1 MDRRGGGLNFLT
13 QNLDI
18 TLCMEVVFKER
29 KIIII
34 ISPTCGVSPKTLGT
48 MGSGNSPEEKNVFV
62 FLNPLWNC
70 VEINSG
76 WLPAKLPALQSKA
89 TEQQLSKAKTAKTKY
104 EANLLLPSK

>member
-29 KIIII
+29 KIIVI

-48 MGSGNSPEEKNVFV
+48 MGSGNSPEEKNVLF
-62 FLNPLWNC
+62 FFQSI
-70 VEINSG
+70 VE
-76 WLPAKLPALQSKA
+76 LC
-89 TEQQLSKAKTAKTKY
+89 
-104 EANLLLPSK
+104 